1 MLTPEKMKEDFAE
14 AKRNGKI
21 PKGQTG
27 FFQGMNIQ
35 NPEHLILEKGA
46 LCFEVMGGVNLK
58 QLDRLKVTLSLSR
71 FPMLSSLHV
80 IRHTLDLYNNGQVK
94 SFIRNTAEQLELGT
108 NDVRIP
114 IYDFINTIEA
124 YRLDKRQQ
132 MLLPTRPKEIT
143 LNPKAIKEAKN
154 LLNDKNLLS
163 KIAELLK
170 TCGLV
175 NEETNGLLLF
185 NIFLTRFFD
194 KPLHAVV
201 HGTSGSGK
209 TNLLK
214 TVIATVPDE
223 QKHVTTS
230 LTENVLFYPPYKNFW
245 SHKILMLEDLDG
257 SATALYAL
265 RELASNGSV
274 SKFTVEMDQGTGEH
288 RQKQL
293 EAKGP
298 VCIVGAT
305 TKEKIYEDN
314 SNRSFLIHI
323 NESKKH
329 QQDVMQYQNAE
340 AAGLIDK
347 EARNEAA
354 VLLQNMQRLLE
365 KVNIINP
372 FQPELMLPDIVFKP
386 LRTNQHYISL
396 IKAITFLHQ
405 YQRKTQKDKATGK
418 SYIETT
424 LDDIEIANRLS
435 RDSLLRKSDQLTGR
449 QRVFFEALKGHLK
462 KQGVEQDISFFGKDI
477 RKAFSLHP
485 QACQRNF
492 STLESRGLIEQVNY
506 SKKQGYEYR
515 ISSWE
520 DYETI
525 KNSISTMDE
534 KLAELREKYPGA

>member
-1 MLTPEKMKEDFAE
+1 MTPEKMREEFSKDL
-14 AKRNGKI
+14 KNGKI

-35 NPEHLILEKGA
+35 NPEHLVLEKGA
-46 LCFEVMGGVNLK
+46 LRFEVMGGVNLK

-71 FPMLSSLHV
+71 YPMLSSLHV

-114 IYDFINTIEA
+114 IYDFVNTIEA
-124 YRLDKRQQ
+124 YRLDKRKH
-132 MLLPTRPKEIT
+132 MLVPTRPKEVS
-143 LNPKAIKEAKN
+143 LNPKAIKEAKQ
-154 LLNDKNLLS
+154 LLNDKKLLP

-329 QQDVMQYQNAE
+329 QQDVMSYQNAE

-347 EARNEAA
+347 EARNEASL
-354 VLLQNMQRLLE
+354 LLQNMQRLLE
-365 KVNIINP
+365 KVNIRNP

-396 IKAITFLHQ
+396 IKAVTFLHQ
-405 YQRKTQKDKATGK
+405 FQRDRQLDKQTG
-418 SYIETT
+418 SVYIETT

-449 QRVFFEALKGHLK
+449 QRVFFERLKAYLLK
-462 KQGVEQDISFFGKDI
+462 EKKDSFFAKDI
-477 RKAFSLHP
+477 CAEFKLFRSQL
-485 QACQRNF
+485 QRHLQV
-492 STLESRGLIEQVNY
+492 LENASCIAKIGSNPRTSFEYKIEN
-506 SKKQGYEYR
+506 
-515 ISSWE
+515 WD
-520 DYETI
+520 DYDTI
-525 KNSISTMDE
+525 KSSISILDD
-534 KLAELREKYPGA
+534 KLKDLREKYPGA